1 MSAEPEPVV
10 AYARMAHAGQRFAF
24 PLPDALMAM
33 ILALAA
39 SLDFLSPSQLA
50 YVPRG
55 FLASRDELMFGIFV
69 EGGFLMMQG
78 TLIDIAT
85 RLKKRPPIWAVA
97 LIAGVVLL
105 FSDYAKSVLSVAWDR
120 GMLIFVPL
128 LFSIVDRAAVLWYL
142 PGRTRTGKIA
152 ARALI
157 ANRMFT
163 GLVLL
168 GAYAAVAIFGLIFRD
183 YYNRL
188 NGPWVMLLA
197 GAIYFAVAAFD
208 EWRVRGRR
216 FAEKPTVLFGFDMIH
231 LELVD
236 APVL

>member
-1 MSAEPEPVV
+1 MSAEEERL
-10 AYARMAHAGQRFAF
+10 AGNARMVHAGQRFAL
-24 PLPDALMAM
+24 PVPDALMAM

-50 YVPRG
+50 YVPRA
-55 FLASRDELMFGIFV
+55 FLTSRNELMFGIFV

-78 TLIDIAT
+78 TLVDIAT
-85 RLKKRPPIWAVA
+85 RLKKRPPIWAVV

-105 FSDYAKSVLSVAWDR
+105 FSDYAKSVLSIAWER
-120 GMLIFVPL
+120 GILIFMPL
-128 LFSIVDRAAVLWYL
+128 LFSMIDRAAVLWYL
-142 PGRTRTGKIA
+142 PSRTRIGKIA

-157 ANRMFT
+157 GNRMFT
-163 GLVLL
+163 GLLLL
-168 GAYAAVAIFGLIFRD
+168 GAYAAVTISGLIFRD
-183 YYNRL
+183 SYDRL

-208 EWRVRGRR
+208 EWRVRGRK

-231 LELVD
+231 LDLVD